1 MPATLPDVMAP
12 FDALTVWLASR
23 ETREQ
28 MQAAVSEAVAA
39 VEQRVVSNHS
49 LRVPRKFSERENGFR
64 PWLEAFFAGGFEQW
78 LNSYKHQLARQ
89 VQSEVLSAFPATF
102 TQLQN
107 KELIRETV
115 ETLIW
120 PEIEPLLRERA
131 ENLLLTYAVRGL
143 ALSWVVQNLGDG
155 LLLGVPE
162 EQNTKWHVPL
172 HNRFTQE
179 RIAEVLLSRDGEMLS
194 NAGALRTALGMAQ

>member
-12 FDALTVWLASR
+12 LDALIAWLAR
-23 ETREQ
+23 PEIKAR
-28 MQAAVSEAVAA
+28 MQAATSEAFAA

-89 VQSEVLSAFPATF
+89 VQSEVLSAFPDTF

-131 ENLLLTYAVRGL
+131 ENLLLTYAIRGL
-143 ALSWVVQNLGDG
+143 ALSWVSRNLGDG

-162 EQNTKWHVPL
+162 EQNNEWHVPL
-172 HNRFTQE
+172 HNRLTQKWV
-179 RIAEVLLSRDGEMLS
+179 AEVLLNRDGEMLS
-194 NAGALRTALGMAQ
+194 DVGALRAALGMRP